1 MTIGTVRAYPF
12 GELDRLMLDPT
23 YAYLREHEP
32 VTRVQMP
39 YGEESWLV
47 TRHADARTVMSDPR
61 FSRTEVLDR
70 DPPRVAE
77 HTNDGGIIAMDP
89 PDHTRLRRLVTKAF
103 TVRRV
108 DALRARTE
116 LIANELVDGMMK
128 AEQPVDLVDEF
139 AVPLPVTV
147 ICELL
152 GVPYEDRDGFR
163 AWSDALLSTSSLTP
177 QQVMESTGQF
187 LNYMAALVERR
198 RAEPTEDLLGAL
210 VRTYDEGDQLADEEL
225 IGLAVALLV
234 AGHETTAS
242 QLPNF
247 VYTLQTHPDLL
258 DLLKTRPDLI
268 PGAVEELMRWV
279 PLFAAATFPRYATA
293 DVELSGG
300 VVVRAGDPVLVAT
313 ASANRD
319 ERVFAD
325 PERIDFT
332 RQPNPHIGF
341 GHGVHHCL
349 GAPLARM
356 ELQVALATLLER
368 LPQLRFGVPEDE
380 IVWKKGMLM
389 RGPRSLPVIW

>member
-12 GELDRLMLDPT
+12 GQLDRLALDPT

-39 YGEESWLV
+39 FGEESWLV
-47 TRHADARTVMSDPR
+47 TRHADARMVMSDPR
-61 FSRTEVLDR
+61 FRRSEVLDR

-77 HTNDGGIIAMDP
+77 HTTDGGIIAMDP

-108 DALRARTE
+108 EELRPRTE
-116 LIANELVDGMMK
+116 LIANDLVDAMTK
-128 AEQPVDLVDEF
+128 AESPADLVDEF

-152 GVPYEDRDGFR
+152 GVPYTDRDRFR
-163 AWSDALLSTSSLTP
+163 GWSDALLSTSSLTP

-210 VRTYDEGDQLADEEL
+210 VRTYDEGDHLADEEL

-258 DLLKTRPDLI
+258 DLLKTRPQLI

-279 PLFAAATFPRYATA
+279 PVFAAAAFPRYATE

-300 VVVRAGDPVLVAT
+300 
-313 ASANRD
+313 
-319 ERVFAD
+319 
-325 PERIDFT
+325 
-332 RQPNPHIGF
+332 
-341 GHGVHHCL
+341 
-349 GAPLARM
+349 
-356 ELQVALATLLER
+356 
-368 LPQLRFGVPEDE
+368 
-380 IVWKKGMLM
+380 
-389 RGPRSLPVIW
+389 